1 MGVDLRRGAI
11 QKDDASQVAVVAPP
25 GSRVDQRV
33 LPADEMPTAS
43 EDKLLYQTNTGGE
56 TRLSGSLTC
65 QLETKHLTT
74 GARTN

>member
-33 LPADEMPTAS
+33 LPA
-43 EDKLLYQTNTGGE
+43 KCVLH
-56 TRLSGSLTC
+56 
-65 QLETKHLTT
+65 TKH
-74 GARTN
+74 AADRRQIA